1 MASPKTLLVRS
12 QVVTTIVNT
21 MLRSWAAKT
30 TAAQGAKQMVRDAV
44 EGEIASYAF
53 DKWDGVIPGWES
65 GDADSKEEMSRQ
77 GLFAGVMTL
86 EAAFEVVDNAA
97 LDCQARFEAEKKNR
111 DAVLKVRHQNRYLVK
126 ANLRWRSW
134 VSPKIAKQVIAKER
148 LMARVALEASVLRK
162 APRVGRQRIST
173 TRSRKVPDAGLL
185 VFSGRTAIRMPQ
197 GRPALPADVWMSR
210 YLARKSRRQARDKIK
225 FRRNRALPMPPTTKF
240 ERPKSIP
247 VLAP

>member
-53 DKWDGVIPGWES
+53 DKWEGVIPGWES
-65 GDADSKEEMSRQ
+65 GDADSKEELSRQ

-97 LDCQARFEAEKKNR
+97 LDCQARYEAEKSNR
-111 DAVLKVRHQNRYLVK
+111 DVK
-126 ANLRWRSW
+126 RKAKLRWRSW
-134 VSPKIAKQVIAKER
+134 VSPKIAKQVMAKER
-148 LMARVALEASVLRK
+148 LMARVALEASALRK

-185 VFSGRTAIRMPQ
+185 VFSGRTALRMPQ

-225 FRRNRALPMPPTTKF
+225 FRRNRPLPVPPVTMF

-247 VLAP
+247 VLAL

>member
-65 GDADSKEEMSRQ
+65 GDADSKEELSRQ

-97 LDCQARFEAEKKNR
+97 LDCQARFEAEKSNR
-111 DAVLKVRHQNRYLVK
+111 DVK
-126 ANLRWRSW
+126 RKAKLRWRSW
-134 VSPKIAKQVIAKER
+134 VSPKIAKQVMAKER
-148 LMARVALEASVLRK
+148 LMARVALEASALRK

-185 VFSGRTAIRMPQ
+185 VFSGRTALRMPQ

-225 FRRNRALPMPPTTKF
+225 FRRSRELPMPPTTKF

>member
-44 EGEIASYAF
+44 EGEVASYAF
-53 DKWDGVIPGWES
+53 DKWEGVIPGWES
-65 GDADSKEEMSRQ
+65 GDADSKEELSRQ

-97 LDCQARFEAEKKNR
+97 LDCQARFEAEKSNR
-111 DAVLKVRHQNRYLVK
+111 DVK
-126 ANLRWRSW
+126 RKAKLRWRSW
-134 VSPKIAKQVIAKER
+134 VSPKIAKQVMAKER
-148 LMARVALEASVLRK
+148 LMARVALEASALRK

-185 VFSGRTAIRMPQ
+185 VFSGRTALRMPQ

-225 FRRNRALPMPPTTKF
+225 FRRNRPLPVPPTTKF
-240 ERPKSIP
+240 ERPTSIP